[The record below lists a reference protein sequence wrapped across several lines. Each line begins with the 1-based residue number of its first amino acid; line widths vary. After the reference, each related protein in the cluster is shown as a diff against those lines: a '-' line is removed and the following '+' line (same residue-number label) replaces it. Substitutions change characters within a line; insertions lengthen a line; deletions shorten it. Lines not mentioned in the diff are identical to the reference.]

1 MEGEG
6 DYAIADGGG
15 YNDPSPNPGTA
26 VTSQQLG
33 SVQRSSESQP
43 TAWNPFTW
51 NWNAAG
57 RAFQQGTSHYEGA
70 SAEQVAQGVAG
81 DLDLFDFGALRALG
95 KSIGGPLSGAK
106 FYKAGQPI
114 GTPFP
119 LPTLFLC

>member
-70 SAEQVAQGVAG
+70 SAGEVARGG
-81 DLDLFDFGALRALG
+81 WRDRGLDDFGAAGSL
-95 KSIGGPLSGAK
+95 AK
-106 FYKAGQPI
+106 CMCG
-114 GTPFP
+114 
-119 LPTLFLC
+119 